1 VNQEMAGEAP
11 QASGGGADR
20 PKRPSSAGK
29 SADGDAGEPGGG
41 NAGTPTGGYASTP
54 SGGSAETPSG
64 GSTSSGGSTPSG
76 GNAGTPSGGNAGTPS
91 GGNAGTP
98 SGGSTSSAGNG
109 GTPSGGNG
117 AGTTGG
123 GQAEP
128 VAGQAGAASEPQPTA
143 GETCAACATG
153 KCGLLDSC
161 GQNPECSPW
170 LRCLKACDTTQCS
183 EACDESFADVA
194 RVYYGVYACLCDT
207 CSAAC
212 GFAGACSKK
221 CDDPGALPPSA
232 VQPNT
237 LAETGLYAPGSGP
250 TLAPY
255 VRPYEPQ
262 FALWADGFGKDRY
275 VYIPPCATIDSA
287 DMDHWQFP
295 VGTRLWK
302 HFSVAGKLVETRVIH
317 RYGSGTGDWLYA
329 TYGWSADKPNDPTA
343 AVAVLHG
350 QPNANGTQHD
360 IPDPWECG
368 ACHGK
373 LPDKP
378 LGFSAIQLSHA
389 GNGLTMQKLSDL
401 GWLTVPARTGFSVP
415 GTPVQRAALGYLHA
429 NCGGCHNSAG
439 EIPRDDPMKLRLLV
453 GQTDYDETDT
463 VLTTIGVPTLNANA
477 DLYGKPRIDPQSA
490 ATSAIYLRMSN
501 RDQYPMPPI
510 ATEQPDSAG
519 GVATIKA
526 WIDSLAK

>member
-1 VNQEMAGEAP
+1 MAGEAP
-11 QASGGGADR
+11 QASGGSADGT
-20 PKRPSSAGK
+20 KRPSSAGT
-29 SADGDAGEPGGG
+29 SADGNAGE
-41 NAGTPTGGYASTP
+41 
-54 SGGSAETPSG
+54 
-64 GSTSSGGSTPSG
+64 
-76 GNAGTPSGGNAGTPS
+76 PS

-98 SGGSTSSAGNG
+98 SGGSA
-109 GTPSGGNG
+109 GTPSGGSMPSGGSGGTPTGGNAGTPGGGNG
-117 AGTTGG
+117 GGTTGG
-123 GQAEP
+123 AQPEP
-128 VAGQAGAASEPQPTA
+128 TAGQAGASSEPEATA

-153 KCGLLDSC
+153 KCGVLDQCS
-161 GQNPECSPW
+161 QNPECSPW
-170 LRCLKACDTTQCS
+170 LTCLKACDSTQCS
-183 EACDESFADVA
+183 DACDESFADVA

-212 GFAGACSKK
+212 GFAGACSKQ
-221 CDDPGALPPSA
+221 CDDPGALPASA

-237 LAETGLYAPGSGP
+237 LAETGLYAPGAMP

-255 VRPYEPQ
+255 VRSYEPQ
-262 FALWADGFGKDRY
+262 YALWADGFGKDRY
-275 VYIPPCATIDSA
+275 VYIPPCATIDST

-302 HFSVAGKLVETRVIH
+302 HFSVAGNLVETRLIH
-317 RYGSGTGDWLYA
+317 RYGSGTADWLYA
-329 TYGWSADKPNDPTA
+329 TYGWSADKPHDPTA
-343 AVAVLHG
+343 ALAVLHG

-389 GNGLTMQKLSDL
+389 GTGLTMQKLSDL
-401 GWLTVPARTGFSVP
+401 GWLTVPARAGFSVP

-439 EIPRDDPMKLRLLV
+439 EIPREDPMKLRLLV
-453 GQTDYDETDT
+453 GQTDYAETDS
-463 VLTTIGVPTLNANA
+463 VLTTIGVPTVNANT
-477 DLYGKPRIDPQSA
+477 DLHDKPRIDPQSA
-490 ATSAIYLRMSN
+490 ATSAIYLRMGN
-501 RDQYPMPPI
+501 RGEYPMPPI

-519 GVATIKA
+519 GLAAIKA
-526 WIDSLAK
+526 WIDSIAKQ

>member
-1 VNQEMAGEAP
+1 
-11 QASGGGADR
+11 
-20 PKRPSSAGK
+20 
-29 SADGDAGEPGGG
+29 
-41 NAGTPTGGYASTP
+41 
-54 SGGSAETPSG
+54 
-64 GSTSSGGSTPSG
+64 
-76 GNAGTPSGGNAGTPS
+76 
-91 GGNAGTP
+91 
-98 SGGSTSSAGNG
+98 
-109 GTPSGGNG
+109 
-117 AGTTGG
+117 
-123 GQAEP
+123 
-128 VAGQAGAASEPQPTA
+128 
-143 GETCAACATG
+143 
-153 KCGLLDSC
+153 
-161 GQNPECSPW
+161 
-170 LRCLKACDTTQCS
+170 
-183 EACDESFADVA
+183 VA

-207 CSAAC
+207 CSDAC
-212 GFAGACSKK
+212 SFASACSKQ
-221 CDDPGALPPSA
+221 CDDLGALPPSA

-237 LAETGLYAPGSGP
+237 LAETGLYAPGAGS

-262 FALWADGFGKDRY
+262 YALWADGFGKDRY
-275 VYIPPCATIDSA
+275 VYIPPCATIDTT
-287 DMDHWQFP
+287 DMDHWEFP

-302 HFSVAGKLVETRVIH
+302 HFGTAGKLVETRLLH
-317 RYGSGTGDWLYA
+317 RFGSGSGDWLYG

-378 LGFSAIQLSHA
+378 LGFSAIQLSHT
-389 GNGLTMQKLSDL
+389 GSGLTMQKLSDL

-453 GQTDYDETDT
+453 GQTDYAETDT

-477 DLYGKPRIDPQSA
+477 DLYGKPRVDPQSA

-501 RDQYPMPPI
+501 RGDYPMPPI

-519 GVATIKA
+519 GVAAIKA
-526 WIDSLAK
+526 WIDSIAKQ